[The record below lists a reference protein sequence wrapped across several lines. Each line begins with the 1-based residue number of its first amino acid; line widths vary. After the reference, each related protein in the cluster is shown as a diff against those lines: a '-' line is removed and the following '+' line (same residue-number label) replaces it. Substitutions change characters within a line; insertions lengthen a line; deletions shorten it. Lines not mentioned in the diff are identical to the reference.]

1 MSALGQKRTCAAH
14 QPMSALPPIATAKA
28 DIVHSNSCPLWAKSG
43 HDSRAD
49 PRGPLGHCSAL
60 RFDLS
65 SKGLRYY
72 LPVPHNKRVGN
83 EFVGIVRCFGGPENI
98 AMIALNRS
106 VLQRE

>member
-1 MSALGQKRTCAAH
+1 MIALLGDRS
-14 QPMSALPPIATAKA
+14 MSALPPIADMCSATRYVRFVPKA
-28 DIVHSNSCPLWAKSG
+28 DMIAGRTREVRSAV
-43 HDSRAD
+43 
-49 PRGPLGHCSAL
+49 CSAL

-72 LPVPHNKRVGN
+72 LPVPHNKCVGN

-98 AMIALNRS
+98 SVIALNRS